1 MIRVLESHDVI
12 TGQEKY
18 FEYAGLSTDTKPTED
33 IIATGSVFIEVDTGD
48 VYFFNEEGSSDH
60 EWVKVGG

>member
-18 FEYAGLSTDTKPTED
+18 FEYAGTSSDTKPTGD

-48 VYFFNEEGSSDH
+48 VYFFNEDGASGSQ
-60 EWVKVGG
+60 WVKVGD